1 MGQVTETGATTTSS
15 DSLTGSSMDDE
26 NDVATAGPAP
36 FGGRV
41 MGLLLV
47 VLGGVG
53 FIASFA
59 LAWEKYLAFVEPD
72 RTASCTINLF
82 VTCTAAMDSWQGALL
97 GFPNPY
103 LGVAAFPIVITT
115 GVVLLVGARLPRW
128 YWTSLLV
135 GTVLGQALVF
145 FLMYTSFHVI
155 VALCPYC
162 MVVWTIMW
170 PLLWYQVV
178 RGVRSGDLPVGAGL
192 RNALVGNHG
201 IVLILGYI
209 VGVAWLLLSVGGDL
223 FASF

>member
-1 MGQVTETGATTTSS
+1 MRVTETGATTTSS
-15 DSLTGSSMDDE
+15 ESSIGSSTQSDA
-26 NDVATAGPAP
+26 VAGPQP
-36 FGGRV
+36 LGGRT

-47 VLGGVG
+47 VLGGIG
-53 FIASFA
+53 FVAAFA
-59 LAWEKYLAFVEPD
+59 LAWEKYLAFVDPD

-82 VTCTAAMDSWQGALL
+82 VTCSAAMDSWQGALF

-103 LGVAAFPIVITT
+103 LGVAAFPVVITT
-115 GVVLLVGARLPRW
+115 GVMLLLGTRLPRW
-128 YWTSLLV
+128 YWTSLLI

-145 FLMYTSFHVI
+145 FLMYTSFYVI

-192 RNALVGNHG
+192 RDALVSNRH
-201 IVLILGYI
+201 IILVIGY
-209 VGVAWLLLSVGGDL
+209 VAALAWLMLAVGGDL
-223 FASF
+223 VASF